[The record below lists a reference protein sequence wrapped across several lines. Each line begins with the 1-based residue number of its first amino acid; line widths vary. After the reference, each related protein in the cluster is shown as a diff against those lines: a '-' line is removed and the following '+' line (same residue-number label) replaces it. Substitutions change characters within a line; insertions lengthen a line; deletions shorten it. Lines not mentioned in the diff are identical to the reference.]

1 MQPMSTVGSVP
12 LGRYNGLPLR
22 LHISF
27 LLVAIFVFFFRLQAG
42 GDPFGNTGLIL
53 LVWLAAVLIHEAGH
67 CFMVHRIGGDN
78 EMLVFT
84 PFGGLSFHS
93 FPQQAGK
100 DLWVALSGPLISFFA
115 FVLSI
120 GGLFLLDDSPIEGLW
135 GWGNGLPDFF
145 AAAAPI
151 VGLRLAVWINLG
163 LVLLNLLPTMPF
175 DGGWSLHAFLWPTM
189 GDQRA
194 WHVVRKASH
203 ATSLGIFV
211 LAIVTGVNHQ
221 AIGNMPLWLPLIILA
236 VYCFCFSVV
245 PLSIHSINH
254 SDHEIAREGQ
264 FAADSSVRLQNT
276 EFEADEPQQDNPFV
290 DEHTPFFPTKD
301 KAENQK
307 ADSAL
312 DDVLQCVHD
321 RGLASLTQAQR
332 QVLQEAAKRYRSRSP
347 K

>member
-1 MQPMSTVGSVP
+1 MQQMSTVGSVP

-27 LLVAIFVFFFRLQAG
+27 LLVGIFVFFFRLQAG
-42 GDPFGNTGLIL
+42 GDPVGNTGLIL
-53 LVWLAAVLIHEAGH
+53 LIWLAAVSLHEAGH
-67 CFMVHRIGGDN
+67 CFMVHRIGGNN
-78 EMLVFT
+78 EMLVLT

-93 FPQQAGK
+93 FPQQVGK
-100 DLWVALSGPLISFFA
+100 DLWVALSGPLVSFFA
-115 FVLSI
+115 FALSI
-120 GGLFLLDDSPIEGLW
+120 GGLWLFDDAMIEGLW
-135 GWGNGLPDFF
+135 GNGEHNFF

-163 LVLLNLLPTMPF
+163 LVLVNLLPTMPF
-175 DGGWSLHAFLWPTM
+175 DGGWGLYAFLWPTL

-194 WHVVRKASH
+194 WQAVRKASH
-203 ATSLGIFV
+203 ATALGIFV

-221 AIGNMPLWLPLIILA
+221 AIGNMPLWLPLTILA

-245 PLSIHSINH
+245 PLSVQSVSHL
-254 SDHEIAREGQ
+254 DREIAREGQ
-264 FAADSSVRLQNT
+264 VAADASVRSHNT
-276 EFEADEPQQDNPFV
+276 EFEEDHPQQNNLFIN
-290 DEHTPFFPTKD
+290 EHASFFPATEEV
-301 KAENQK
+301 ENQQ
-307 ADSAL
+307 ADLAL

-321 RGLASLTQAQR
+321 RGLASLTQSQR